1 MKLTEILENI
11 SLVGRLDLIPS
22 LTAKRHVL
30 FNPFFLLATRVG
42 RTAGEELSLIDLT
55 CVWKAARGIRI
66 LDYGVAL
73 AELSTTS
80 SAWAEWG
87 DPLLAN
93 TVPSLVLL
101 PRHFFF
107 FCLRSSRVRQLH
119 IPASA
124 ASCYHTLE
132 RSSRAGIARSF
143 EHFMKTVMG

>member
-42 RTAGEELSLIDLT
+42 RTAAEELSLIDLT

-107 FCLRSSRVRQLH
+107 FLFEEQPSASTSYPCFCGFLLPHARKIIASRNRTEL
-119 IPASA
+119 
-124 ASCYHTLE
+124 
-132 RSSRAGIARSF
+132 
-143 EHFMKTVMG
+143 